1 MFDAIHAALAITLR
15 AFARA
20 ARNPCTLCNIISL
33 MAFYAMQSLG
43 SNYRA
48 LVIGS
53 TGTIGAG
60 FVTALKNDPHCSL
73 VVEVSRRDTPGF
85 DLEDE
90 ASLATAATQCATSG
104 PFQLIV
110 DATGALTIE
119 GNGPEKHLGALEA
132 TRLMRSFQVNAI
144 GPALLLKYFLP
155 LLARK
160 RAIYA
165 KLSAR
170 VGSISDNSKGGW
182 YGYRASKAAVNMF
195 LQTAAIEFARK
206 NPQAILAALQPGTV
220 ASPLSKPFATPDH
233 CTPVGESVDGLLR
246 ALDALAPK
254 SSAHFVDFKGESIGW

>member
-1 MFDAIHAALAITLR
+1 MVATTLR
-15 AFARA
+15 TFKWFQ
-20 ARNPCTLCNIISL
+20 RNSCTLRTILSL
-33 MAFYAMQSLG
+33 MVTVVMDSLG
-43 SNYRA
+43 SSYRA

-60 FVTALKNDPHCSL
+60 FLTALAQDPNCEL
-73 VVEVSRRDTPGF
+73 VVEVSRRHNPGF
-85 DLEDE
+85 DLADE
-90 ASLATAATQCATSG
+90 ASLAEAARQCAPSG
-104 PFQLIV
+104 PFHFIV
-110 DATGALTIE
+110 DATGALTID
-119 GNGPEKHLGALEA
+119 GHGPEKHLGALDA
-132 TRLMRSFQVNAI
+132 TRLLRSFQVNAV

-155 LLARK
+155 LLARE

-220 ASPLSKPFATPDH
+220 ASALSKPFATPDH
-233 CTPVGESVDGLLR
+233 CTPVAESVEGLLK

-254 SSAHFVDFKGESIGW
+254 PSAHFVDFRGATIGW

>member
-1 MFDAIHAALAITLR
+1 
-15 AFARA
+15 
-20 ARNPCTLCNIISL
+20 
-33 MAFYAMQSLG
+33 MAFFVMHSLG
-43 SNYRA
+43 STYRA

-60 FVTALKNDPHCSL
+60 FVAALKQDSNCSL

-85 DLEDE
+85 SLEDE
-90 ASLATAATQCATSG
+90 TSLAAAATQCAASG
-104 PFQLIV
+104 PFGLIV

-119 GNGPEKHLGALEA
+119 GNGPEKHLGALNA
-132 TRLMRSFQVNAI
+132 TRLLRSFQINAI

-155 LLARK
+155 LLARD

-220 ASPLSKPFATPDH
+220 ASALSKPFATPDH
-233 CTPVGESVDGLLR
+233 CTPVGESVEGLLK
-246 ALDALAPK
+246 ALDALEPK
-254 SSAHFVDFKGESIGW
+254 PAAHFVDFKGEAIGW

>member
-1 MFDAIHAALAITLR
+1 
-15 AFARA
+15 
-20 ARNPCTLCNIISL
+20 
-33 MAFYAMQSLG
+33 MQSLG
-43 SNYRA
+43 FTYRA

-60 FVTALKNDPHCSL
+60 FVAALNQDPNCAL
-73 VVEVSRRDTPGF
+73 VVEVSRRDIPDF
-85 DLEDE
+85 ALEDE
-90 ASLATAATQCATSG
+90 ASLAAAAAHCSTSG

-110 DATGALTIE
+110 DATGALTID
-119 GNGPEKHLGALEA
+119 GKGPEKHLGALES

-155 LLARK
+155 LLARE

-220 ASPLSKPFATPDH
+220 VSPLSQPFATPDH
-233 CTPVGESVDGLLR
+233 CTPVGESVDGLLK

>member
-1 MFDAIHAALAITLR
+1 ML
-15 AFARA
+15 
-20 ARNPCTLCNIISL
+20 
-33 MAFYAMQSLG
+33 SLG
-43 SNYRA
+43 LGYRA

-60 FVTALKNDPHCSL
+60 FVAALKQDPNCSL
-73 VVEVSRRDTPGF
+73 VVEVSRRDMPGF
-85 DLEDE
+85 ALEDE
-90 ASLATAATQCATSG
+90 ASLAAAATQCAASG

-110 DATGALTIE
+110 DATGALTID
-119 GNGPEKHLGALEA
+119 GKGPEKHLGALDA

-155 LLARK
+155 LLARE
-160 RAIYA
+160 RVIYA

-170 VGSISDNSKGGW
+170 VGSISDNAKGGW

-206 NPQAILAALQPGTV
+206 NPQAILVALQPGTV
-220 ASPLSKPFATPDH
+220 ASPLSQPFATPDH
-233 CTPVGESVDGLLR
+233 CTPVAESVDGLLK
-246 ALDALAPK
+246 ALDALVPT

>member
-1 MFDAIHAALAITLR
+1 
-15 AFARA
+15 
-20 ARNPCTLCNIISL
+20 
-33 MAFYAMQSLG
+33 MQSLG
-43 SNYRA
+43 STYRA

-60 FVTALKNDPHCSL
+60 FVAALKQDPNCAL
-73 VVEVSRRDTPGF
+73 VAEVSRRDTPGF
-85 DLEDE
+85 ALEDE
-90 ASLATAATQCATSG
+90 ASLAAAAAHCSASG
-104 PFQLIV
+104 PFQLII

-119 GNGPEKHLGALEA
+119 GKGPEKHLGALDA

-155 LLARK
+155 LLARE

-182 YGYRASKAAVNMF
+182 YGYRASKAATNMF

-220 ASPLSKPFATPDH
+220 ASPLSQPFATPDH
-233 CTPVGESVDGLLR
+233 CTPVGESVDGLLK

>member
-1 MFDAIHAALAITLR
+1 MH
-15 AFARA
+15 
-20 ARNPCTLCNIISL
+20 
-33 MAFYAMQSLG
+33 SLG

-48 LVIGS
+48 IVIGS

-60 FVTALKNDPHCSL
+60 FVAALRQDPKCAL

-85 DLEDE
+85 ALEDE
-90 ASLATAATQCATSG
+90 ASLAAAATHCSSSG
-104 PFQLIV
+104 PFHLIV

-119 GNGPEKHLGALEA
+119 GKGPEKHLGALDS
-132 TRLMRSFQVNAI
+132 TRLLRSFQVNAI

-155 LLARK
+155 LLAK
-160 RAIYA
+160 ERAIYA

-182 YGYRASKAAVNMF
+182 YGYRASKAALNMF

-220 ASPLSKPFATPDH
+220 ASPLSQPFATPDH
-233 CTPVGESVDGLLR
+233 CTPVGESVDGLLT
-246 ALDALAPK
+246 ALDALTP
-254 SSAHFVDFKGESIGW
+254 SPSAYFVDFKGESIGW